1 MKQQLAT
8 SSFIVSKTQTELDL
22 KMVGYDIWATEVH
35 VLMLRKV
42 GAINKNTAKKCL
54 KALELISKEYKNGN
68 FIIDT
73 GRGAQLTLEAKI
85 VEKAGD
91 AGLSIHTG
99 RSRNDQVMV
108 TELLYLREEM
118 LSLNLELM
126 ELVNVLLKLAQKS
139 SKIVMPGYTH
149 MQPGKVTT
157 VGVWA
162 LSFANSFLR
171 SSEILKNYLD
181 LYDMNPL
188 GSVESFGTSWPLDRE
203 FTTKL
208 LGFGKV
214 WDETLDAISSRGF
227 AQLGYM
233 NAMSQMAIVA
243 SKINQDLLL
252 YNTFEYGIVE
262 LGEDVA
268 QRMHPITGS
277 SVMAQKKNP
286 DALEIIRSTSS
297 QLIGFSGIVANIL
310 HSLPSGYNR
319 DAREIKEYIDLG
331 TNKTRSVISTLCRV
345 ISSLKFN
352 EKRMLELVN
361 TNYSLTTDLADYVS
375 QKSGV
380 GYRIVYKIIGSLV
393 DEAIRKNKQLA
404 DIKAEDI
411 IKKGREIGVELK
423 LTDEEI
429 KKAIDPVLVIERR
442 KHIGGS
448 SSAAFSKSIKNT
460 FDTLKKRESWIKE
473 KQRIIKTSKVKTA
486 TAVSDIINN

>member
-22 KMVGYDIWATEVH
+22 KMVAYDIWATKVH
-35 VLMLRKV
+35 VLMLKKV
-42 GAINKNTAKKCL
+42 GAIDKSVAKKCL
-54 KALELISKEYKNGN
+54 KALDLIGKEYKSGN
-68 FIIDT
+68 FQIDA

-91 AGLSIHTG
+91 AGLSVHTG

-118 LSLNLELM
+118 LALNLELI
-126 ELVNVLLKLAQKS
+126 EFVKALLKLADKYSQT
-139 SKIVMPGYTH
+139 VMPGYTH

-162 LSFANSFLR
+162 LSYANSFLR
-171 SSEILKNYLD
+171 SSDILQNYLE

-214 WDETLDAISSRGF
+214 WDITLDAISSRGF

-233 NAMSQMAIVA
+233 NAMAQISIVA

-252 YNTFEYGIVE
+252 FNTFEYGIVE

-297 QLIGFSGIVANIL
+297 QIIGISGILANIL
-310 HSLPSGYNR
+310 QSLPSGYNR

-331 TNKTRSVISTLCRV
+331 TNKTKSVISTLCKV
-345 ISSLKFN
+345 ISSLKFD
-352 EKRMLELVN
+352 EKRMLELVFA
-361 TNYSLTTDLADYVS
+361 NYSLTTDLADYVS

-380 GYRIVYKIIGSLV
+380 GYRIIYKIIGSLV
-393 DEAIRKNKQLA
+393 DEAIEKNKQLA
-404 DIKAEDI
+404 DIGAGDI
-411 IKKGREIGVELK
+411 VKKGREMGVQLK
-423 LTDEEI
+423 LTDDEI

-442 KHIGGS
+442 KHTGGS
-448 SSAAFSKSIKNT
+448 SKIAFLKSVKNSY
-460 FDTLKKRESWIKE
+460 DALKKEKNWIVERQK
-473 KQRIIKTSKVKTA
+473 IINTAKAKTA
-486 TAVSDIINN
+486 SAVSNIIND